1 MDAVREALEKLS
13 QLLDRTHL
21 KWTSDTGVLVQ
32 LTTAVDKV
40 DIGTQTDLTLDSD
53 LPVVSDDVTV
63 VSEDQQNLL
72 QNLMSRTAAAL
83 LAPVALTSMSPDGY
97 DSLTSNAFMSLCDP
111 SLSPDSLFVQS
122 HRGAAGDTNNVTSDL
137 GPCSDRGDI
146 LADQNGL

>member
-1 MDAVREALEKLS
+1 VLLYKLDTALIQHKLMLCFCEFS
-13 QLLDRTHL
+13 HN
-21 KWTSDTGVLVQ
+21 VFV
-32 LTTAVDKV
+32 
-40 DIGTQTDLTLDSD
+40 
-53 LPVVSDDVTV
+53 
-63 VSEDQQNLL
+63 
-72 QNLMSRTAAAL
+72 SRTAAAL

>member
-1 MDAVREALEKLS
+1 M
-13 QLLDRTHL
+13 
-21 KWTSDTGVLVQ
+21 
-32 LTTAVDKV
+32 
-40 DIGTQTDLTLDSD
+40 TQAIF
-53 LPVVSDDVTV
+53 VVFFIEGGQSANLGNV
-63 VSEDQQNLL
+63 VKPSVGFQ
-72 QNLMSRTAAAL
+72 RTAAAL